1 MAKEKKDILPHTE
14 KDISP
19 PKLPRAYSMKD
30 LNKIVYQVFHFV
42 GIWLELFGE
51 PEKGASWFIWGNSG
65 NGKSTACAKLA
76 YMFTAFGKVLYLA
89 LEEKKGKSIR
99 TKLIEAGLNDRTRN
113 FGLLPFSTYQQLI
126 QRLHRRNSEDI
137 IFIDSL
143 QYWGISYKQYITLI
157 ETFPT
162 KTFVF
167 VSHAKGKDPKG
178 GVAESIH
185 YDAAVKI
192 WVEGGKIMVK
202 HRFEGG
208 GGEMVVIPELAEKY
222 WIELKKS

>member
-1 MAKEKKDILPHTE
+1 MVKGENNET
-14 KDISP
+14 
-19 PKLPRAYSMKD
+19 KLPRAYSMKD
-30 LNKIVYQVFHFV
+30 LNKIVYQVFHFI
-42 GIWLELFGE
+42 GEWLLLFGE
-51 PEKGASWFIWGNSG
+51 PEKGATWFIWGNSG
-65 NGKSTACAKLA
+65 NGKSTTCAKLA
-76 YMFTAFGKVLYLA
+76 FMLSGFGKVLYLA

-99 TKLIEAGLNDRTRN
+99 MKLKEDGFTDKTKN
-113 FGLLPFSTYQQLI
+113 FRLLPFSTFQQLI

-143 QYWGISYKQYITLI
+143 QYWGISYKQYQSLI
-157 ETFPT
+157 EIFPN

-178 GVAESIH
+178 GVADSIH

-192 WVEGGKIMVK
+192 WVEGGRIDVK

-208 GGEMVVIPELAEKY
+208 GGLMVIIPELAEKY
-222 WIELKKS
+222 WNEL